1 MIILRERFQVLYK
14 DGQGYLEMCI
24 TNAIRRN
31 NEEVVEDCMEA
42 CGDCTGTTRLYG
54 HQRGYAGESELTIM
68 CAKLYR
74 SL

>member
-42 CGDCTGTTRLYG
+42 YGDCTGAIRLYG
-54 HQRGYAGESELTIM
+54 H
-68 CAKLYR
+68 
-74 SL
+74 

>member
-42 CGDCTGTTRLYG
+42 CGDCTGATRLYG
-54 HQRGYAGESELTIM
+54 H
-68 CAKLYR
+68 
-74 SL
+74 